1 MESGGEVQLVYEA
14 LRAEALGET
23 AGSTVNFSWMYRWE
37 SFGLLGL
44 FNDQEL
50 YTAFREPIRD
60 IYLQRALESA
70 EGWRK
75 TLEVYRSVI
84 DKSFD
89 DLLSRRE
96 SHELIATPCGD
107 LRESVFPTTTETG
120 HDPEPS
126 YAVALSS

>member
-1 MESGGEVQLVYEA
+1 LESGGKEQLVYEA
-14 LRAEALGET
+14 LRAEALGKTE
-23 AGSTVNFSWMYRWE
+23 GPTVNPSWRYRWE

-44 FNDQEL
+44 FNDHQL
-50 YTAFREPIRD
+50 YTAIREPIRD
-60 IYLQRALESA
+60 VYFQGALESA
-70 EGWRK
+70 EGWRN

-89 DLLSRRE
+89 DVFSRRE
-96 SHELIATPCGD
+96 NHEPLATPCSN

-126 YAVALSS
+126 YAAALSS

>member
-1 MESGGEVQLVYEA
+1 LESGGVVQFVYET

-23 AGSTVNFSWMYRWE
+23 AGQTVTPSCKYRWE

-44 FNDQEL
+44 FKQQEL
-50 YTAFREPIRD
+50 PTAIHEPLRRV
-60 IYLQRALESA
+60 YLQGVSEGA

-84 DKSFD
+84 GKSFED
-89 DLLSRRE
+89 IFSRRE
-96 SHELIATPCGD
+96 SNELIATPCGD
-107 LRESVFPTTTETG
+107 LRESVFTTTTETG

>member
-1 MESGGEVQLVYEA
+1 LEFGGEVQLVYEA

-23 AGSTVNFSWMYRWE
+23 AGPTVNPSWRYRWE

-44 FNDQEL
+44 FKDQEL
-50 YTAFREPIRD
+50 HTAIREPIRD
-60 IYLQRALESA
+60 IFFQGDLESA
-70 EGWRK
+70 DGWRK

-89 DLLSRRE
+89 DVFSRRGN
-96 SHELIATPCGD
+96 HELTATPCGD
-107 LRESVFPTTTETG
+107 LREGIFTSTTETV
-120 HDPEPS
+120 HDRESS

>member
-1 MESGGEVQLVYEA
+1 MQLVYEA

-23 AGSTVNFSWMYRWE
+23 AGPTINPSWRYRWE

-50 YTAFREPIRD
+50 HTAIREPIRD
-60 IYLQRALESA
+60 VYFQGALESA

-84 DKSFD
+84 DKSFED
-89 DLLSRRE
+89 IFSRRE
-96 SHELIATPCGD
+96 SNELIATPCGD
-107 LRESVFPTTTETG
+107 LRESVFTTTTETV

-126 YAVALSS
+126 YAVAMSS